1 MQKKVKRERGRWR
14 AGIRGSAIVPFVI
27 VLLFAYLLTIPPR
40 LVVQVNSGVT
50 TLFVNNHSEDTL
62 IKPELFGINS
72 DRVEKFSYTSFDGL
86 KLKVIKIPAL
96 QNLSKSI
103 PEEVGKGAIIF
114 LHGVRRHK
122 EQVYP
127 MAAFFSAAGY
137 DCYAPDLRSHGES
150 EGRFT
155 TYGFKEMQDVS
166 RLIDTISRNY
176 KNGGSIILW
185 GQSMG
190 AATAMLTMAQDNR
203 VTAGIVESTFSD
215 FREVV
220 GDYFVRDIGFRSK
233 PVLSYMIWGAGI
245 LTGLD
250 ASQISPLEYSSRISA
265 PVLLVHGTADKK
277 IDISH
282 AHRIYARLKSPG
294 SRFLQV
300 EKARH
305 TNIWETGGDLYFKR
319 VLEFLQASK

>member
-1 MQKKVKRERGRWR
+1 MPQKVKRVKSLRKGEKKV
-14 AGIRGSAIVPFVI
+14 AVFLPVAI
-27 VLLFAYLLTIPPR
+27 VLLLAYLLTIPPR
-40 LVVQVNSGVT
+40 LVVQVNSGIT
-50 TLFVNNHSEDTL
+50 TIFVNNHSEDTL
-62 IKPELFGINS
+62 IKPENSGI
-72 DRVEKFSYTSFDGL
+72 DPVRVEKFTYTTFDGL
-86 KLKVIKIPAL
+86 KLKVVKIPAV
-96 QNLSKSI
+96 QNISDTLPGDASS
-103 PEEVGKGAIIF
+103 GAIIF

-122 EQVYP
+122 EQIYP
-127 MAAFFSAAGY
+127 MAAFFTAAGY

-155 TYGFKEMQDVS
+155 TYGFKEKLDIS
-166 RLIDTISRNY
+166 RLIDTISAY
-176 KNGGSIILW
+176 GKKGESIILW

-190 AATAMLTMAQDNR
+190 AATAMLTMAQDSR

-220 GDYFVRDIGFRSK
+220 GDYFVRDMGFHSK
-233 PVLSYMIWGAGI
+233 PVLGYMIWGAGI
-245 LTGLD
+245 LTGLN
-250 ASQISPLEYSSRISA
+250 ASEISPLECSSLITA

-305 TNIWETGGDLYFKR
+305 TNIWETGGETYFKR

>member
-1 MQKKVKRERGRWR
+1 MKRDKSRRKTGIKV
-14 AGIRGSAIVPFVI
+14 ALFLPVAIVI
-27 VLLFAYLLTIPPR
+27 LLAYLLTIPPR
-40 LVVQVNSGVT
+40 LVVQVNSGIT
-50 TLFVNNHSEDTL
+50 TLFVNNHAEDAL
-62 IKPELFGINS
+62 MKPEHSGI
-72 DRVEKFSYTSFDGL
+72 DPARVEKFSYTTFDGL
-86 KLKVIKIPAL
+86 KLKVLKIPAVHNFSETF
-96 QNLSKSI
+96 QGEASR
-103 PEEVGKGAIIF
+103 GAIIF

-155 TYGFKEMQDVS
+155 TYGYKEKLDIS
-166 RLIDTISRNY
+166 RLIDTISASGKKGEN
-176 KNGGSIILW
+176 IILW

-190 AATAMLTMAQDNR
+190 AATALLTMAQDSR

-220 GDYFVRDIGFRSK
+220 GDYFVRDMGFHSK
-233 PVLSYMIWGAGI
+233 PVLSYMIWGGGI
-245 LTGLD
+245 LTGLE
-250 ASQISPLEYSSRISA
+250 ASEISPLEYSSRITA

-305 TNIWETGGDLYFKR
+305 TNIWETGGETYFKR
-319 VLEFLQASK
+319 VLEFLQATK

>member
-1 MQKKVKRERGRWR
+1 MSQKVKSVNRRRK
-14 AGIRGSAIVPFVI
+14 AGKKIAAFLPVAI
-27 VLLFAYLLTIPPR
+27 VLLIAYLLTIPPR
-40 LVVQVNSGVT
+40 LVVQVNSGIT
-50 TLFVNNHSEDTL
+50 TLFVNNHAEDTL
-62 IKPELFGINS
+62 VKPEHSGI
-72 DRVEKFSYTSFDGL
+72 DPARVEKFSYTTFDGL
-86 KLKVIKIPAL
+86 KLKVVKIPAL
-96 QNLSKSI
+96 QNISATL
-103 PEEVGKGAIIF
+103 PGEVKRGAIIF

-155 TYGFKEMQDVS
+155 TYGYKEKLDIS
-166 RLIDTISRNY
+166 RLIDTISSQY
-176 KNGGSIILW
+176 KNGESIVLW

-190 AATAMLTMAQDNR
+190 AATAMLTMAQDSR

-250 ASQISPLEYSSRISA
+250 ASQISPLEHSSRITA

-305 TNIWETGGDLYFKR
+305 TNIWETGGETYFKR
-319 VLEFLQASK
+319 VLEFLQAAK